1 MAETDRRP
9 GREYRV
15 RGRAEI
21 ARIFDGGRRVGDGLL
36 TLFAA
41 PNGLDHSRAAFGVSK
56 RHGNAVR
63 RNRVRRVCREA
74 FRLSRQ
80 QLPAGWDFMIIPR
93 AGRQVAMVDV
103 RTSLQKLAARAVRQT

>member
-1 MAETDRRP
+1 MTDRQSA
-9 GREYRV
+9 REYRV
-15 RGRAEI
+15 RGRADI
-21 ARIFDGGRRVGDGLL
+21 ARIFDSGRRASDGVL

-74 FRLSRQ
+74 FRLSRDE
-80 QLPAGWDFMIIPR
+80 LPAGWDFMIVPR
-93 AGRQVAMVDV
+93 PGGNAAMEDLRASLGR
-103 RTSLQKLAARAVRQT
+103 LAARVAREV